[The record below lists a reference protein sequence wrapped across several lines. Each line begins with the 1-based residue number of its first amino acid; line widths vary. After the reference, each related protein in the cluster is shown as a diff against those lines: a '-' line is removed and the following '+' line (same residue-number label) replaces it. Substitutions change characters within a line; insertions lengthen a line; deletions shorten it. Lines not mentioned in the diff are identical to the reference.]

1 MSFLPSVILKRWLYV
16 CVVNKNEV
24 MEKYRIDKD
33 STLMC
38 VPATSFPDGVLAA
51 HQQLHSL
58 IPFSTQRKYYGI
70 SYGGTNGTIIYKAAA
85 EELTEGEAAEKKL
98 ETFIL
103 KNGEYNSILIKNY
116 MDDIPA
122 IGKAFTKLLA
132 SPNLDPNG
140 YCVEWYLNDRDVKC
154 MVKLKDNINQ

>member
-16 CVVNKNEV
+16 CVVIKNEV
-24 MEKYRIDKD
+24 MEKYKIDKD
-33 STLMC
+33 SILMY

-70 SYGGTNGTIIYKAAA
+70 SYGGANDAIIYKAAA
-85 EELTEGEAAEKKL
+85 EELTTGEALEKKL

-103 KNGEYNSILIKNY
+103 KKGEYNSILISNY

-122 IGKAFTKLLA
+122 IGRAFTKLLA

>member
-1 MSFLPSVILKRWLYV
+1 MSFSPSVIFKISQYV
-16 CVVNKNEV
+16 CVEIKNRV
-24 MEKYRIDKD
+24 MEKITIGQD

-38 VPATSFPDGVLAA
+38 VTATSFPEGVLAA

-70 SYGGTNGTIIYKAAA
+70 SYGGANGTIIYKAAA
-85 EELTEGEAAEKKL
+85 EELTAGEAEEKKL
-98 ETFIL
+98 ETYL
-103 KNGEYNSILIKNY
+103 LRKGEYNSILIKNY

-132 SPNLDPNG
+132 SPDLDPNG
-140 YCVEWYLNDRDVKC
+140 CCVEWYLNDKDVQC
-154 MVKLKDNINQ
+154 MVQLTDNINQ